1 MGGERVIV
9 LDTHIWVWWIN
20 GDAALPRG
28 CYPYLDGLRIGEI
41 AVSVFSCWEVA
52 MLHSRGRLDFG
63 RPLDEWLSLALGRAG
78 VVPLEVSAEIAVD
91 SCRLPGELHGDP
103 ADRIIIATA
112 RAHSCPLVTVD
123 DKILAYPHAQA
134 VHPRTLSV
142 ENGE

>member
-1 MGGERVIV
+1 
-9 LDTHIWVWWIN
+9 
-20 GDAALPRG
+20 
-28 CYPYLDGLRIGEI
+28 
-41 AVSVFSCWEVA
+41 